1 MKRKSAIQ
9 RQPIADQLTGV
20 VAEVD
25 GQALLSSAELADG
38 AAIARGELT
47 VRYGITYFGKPHIS
61 IVPDLVV
68 ADYGEL
74 LNGEAAWE
82 FLMKRGHL
90 YPRADVCGLRND
102 GVEDMVAVKQ
112 LDIDYPYVVFVY
124 RQLEDEQPF
133 AALSALIDANPECY
147 TERLLR
153 RLPRF
158 DSVSSWRRNA

>member
-1 MKRKSAIQ
+1 MR

-20 VAEVD
+20 VTEVD
-25 GQALLSSAELADG
+25 GQALLSSAELTDG

-47 VRYGITYFGKPHIS
+47 IRYGITYFGKPQMS

-74 LNGEAAWE
+74 LKGEAAWE
-82 FLMKRGHL
+82 FLMKSAHL

-112 LDIDYPYVVFVY
+112 LDFDYPYDVFVY

-133 AALSALIDANPECY
+133 AALSALIDADSASYPK
-147 TERLLR
+147 RLLQ
-153 RLPRF
+153 RLPQF
-158 DSVSSWRRNA
+158 DSVSSWRQNA

>member
-1 MKRKSAIQ
+1 MKRKSALQ
-9 RQPIADQLTGV
+9 RQPIVDQVTGV
-20 VAEVD
+20 VTELD

-38 AAIARGELT
+38 AVIARGELAI
-47 VRYGITYFGKPHIS
+47 RYGITYFGKPHVS

-74 LNGEAAWE
+74 LKGEAAWE
-82 FLMKRGHL
+82 FLMTSAHL

-102 GVEDMVAVKQ
+102 GVDDMVAVKQ
-112 LDIDYPYVVFVY
+112 LDFDYPYDIFVY
-124 RQLEDEQPF
+124 RRLEDEQPF
-133 AALSALIDANPECY
+133 AALAALVDADSASYP
-147 TERLLR
+147 ERLLS